1 MPALA
6 ICSSSCDCTP
16 ETPIAKLY
24 SLVRSIV
31 PETTRASIEGNVSGT
46 GSFRWPEAFLRWR
59 PVVKKMRVG
68 GLLDL
73 AKYSRGDITYF
84 GEDADEKRVPLKSGE
99 GTEHWIPTEGL
110 GKHLAAAVV
119 AAEDGSFWN
128 HPGFDVWSMDEAL
141 RENDE
146 LKRLRRG
153 ASTITQQ
160 LAKNLF
166 LSNEKT
172 YSRKLRE
179 LLYAVNLEQLGKKR
193 ILELYLN
200 IVEWGPGIHGA
211 KAAAATFFQKSPDAL
226 LPEEAAWL
234 AAIVRSPRRSWK
246 REYLTGKPNA
256 ARIEKILRRMASLSP
271 EERDA
276 ALMRPVVLKR
286 PASLAQ

>member
-1 MPALA
+1 
-6 ICSSSCDCTP
+6 
-16 ETPIAKLY
+16 
-24 SLVRSIV
+24 
-31 PETTRASIEGNVSGT
+31 
-46 GSFRWPEAFLRWR
+46 
-59 PVVKKMRVG
+59 MRVG

-256 ARIEKILRRMASLSP
+256 ARIEKILRRLASLSP